1 MYEAFVA
8 AVRELWDFS
17 LQSFQ
22 RKHKSSTSF
31 KEHSGAVGPTIV
43 SNKKNQQFL
52 EIGYI
57 SRTHV
62 DCFRVNERGDKEKV
76 STLHYGQKVL
86 VLQKNGQE
94 VEISRGNIQGWIA
107 TMSIS
112 SDPREVFPAFFSETR
127 YDEKKDAT
135 VKLRACV
142 QSYFLKK
149 KVGVVHSD
157 EFVLYKLIRDD
168 FSFPKVFHSI
178 EDGERWSEKLREL
191 ITVEFSTEPRT
202 RSVMEYVSPTGV
214 LQFGYVTAVRPDESI
229 VIETIGYVT
238 AGMYSVVTFTKE
250 QWIHLQPTF
259 ITFH

>member
-22 RKHKSSTSF
+22 RKHKSSTAF

-43 SNKKNQQFL
+43 SNRKNQQFL

-57 SRTHV
+57 SRTQV
-62 DCFRVNERGDKEKV
+62 DCFRVNERGDKVKV

-86 VLQKNGQE
+86 VLQKNEQE

-112 SDPREVFPAFFSETR
+112 SDPREVFPAFVSDSI
-127 YDEKKDAT
+127 YNEKNNT
-135 VKLRACV
+135 TTKLRACV

-157 EFVLYKLIRDD
+157 EFVLYKLIQDD
-168 FSFPKVFHSI
+168 FSFPEVFHSI
-178 EDGERWSEKLREL
+178 EDGERWSEKLRKQ
-191 ITVEFSTEPRT
+191 ITVDITTEPKT
-202 RSVMEYVSPTGV
+202 RSVMEYVSSTGV

-229 VIETIGYVT
+229 VIETIGCVV
-238 AGMYSVVTFTKE
+238 AGMYSIVTFTKE